1 MAFERDSLNE
11 CRGDSVLLARITSS
25 VVGDAASVKPQLDK
39 LGLPV
44 EVREA
49 H

>member
-1 MAFERDSLNE
+1 MDADIR
-11 CRGDSVLLARITSS
+11 RIVDGAEFVW
-25 VVGDAASVKPQLDK
+25 VVVVDAASVKPQLDK